1 MLIVEVEKNIEK
13 AIKSMRYKIFKTRQV
28 KKLRDG
34 QTFNKKSTKRR
45 EQLRDAIYKEK
56 WKRENED

>member
-1 MLIVEVEKNIEK
+1 
-13 AIKSMRYKIFKTRQV
+13 MRYKIFKTRQV